1 MIHVILIEFR
11 NLSKKINFMN
21 VMTKIRS
28 AFKMRILFVITI
40 NILLNGLFF
49 SQNYAVFENNKMS
62 KSLFDY
68 GDPNSLVS
76 LLVQNQ
82 NKINEYLKDDY
93 IANGDNILSS
103 GIQFIRIKGRPIEV
117 FLEESQRT
125 IFLVR
130 SGKSFDTWYDSLL
143 NNPNVPITAEGF
155 SDYDV
160 LNRMDKEMLRSSWN
174 KSEDGGLLYYPDK
187 NEPKYSI
194 ANINLIIVDST
205 YIYFAQKSIFE
216 NKHIICLKLPMSL
229 IHDFDRVDYIPEENS
244 KVIYSKLRE
253 FQIKQK
259 ELEKSA
265 EFSVHALSPYE
276 TETSD
281 GMGELFSSLYES
293 EYNRLLKTNGI
304 KNIVK
309 GRPIEVFLAESQM
322 IINLVRSG
330 KSFDFW
336 YDSLLN
342 NPNQPRTIDGIA
354 DYEQLE
360 RMDKEMLRLAWNKS
374 VDGME
379 LIGPDGESIY
389 WIEIPKFSMYL
400 KQSMKSKNDTTT
412 NVQKDAGKGFIKSI
426 LITEKLGDASGF
438 LNFYSRNVP
447 SVVMAFGSEYEG
459 YLSLEIQ
466 ELLQEELKDLQI
478 NKEPEWK
485 KTLESK
491 KGRYR
496 SNDDIKKIINCNNVD
511 NNGIY
516 FREE

>member
-1 MIHVILIEFR
+1 
-11 NLSKKINFMN
+11 
-21 VMTKIRS
+21 MTKIKS
-28 AFKMRILFVITI
+28 AFKMRILFILMI
-40 NILLNGLFF
+40 NILFQGLFF
-49 SQNYAVFENNKMS
+49 SQNYAVFENNKKN

-82 NKINEYLKDDY
+82 NKINEYLRDEY
-93 IANGDNILSS
+93 IANGFSNAASDNVFSS
-103 GIQFIRIKGRPIEV
+103 GLQFIRIKGQPIEI
-117 FLEESQRT
+117 FLAESQ
-125 IFLVR
+125 INGFLQKR
-130 SGKSFDTWYDSLL
+130 GKSFDTWYDSLL
-143 NNPNVPITAEGF
+143 NNPNVPRTIDNL
-155 SDYDV
+155 SDYNT
-160 LNRMDKEMLRSSWN
+160 LEFMDKEMLRSSWN
-174 KSEDGGLLYYPDK
+174 KGKDGFVLLYPDII
-187 NEPKYSI
+187 EPKYSI

-216 NKHIICLKLPMSL
+216 NKHIVCLKLPISL
-229 IHDFDRVDYIPEENS
+229 IHGFDRVDFIPEEIS

-259 ELEKSA
+259 ELEKNT
-265 EFSVHALSPYE
+265 EFPVYALSPYE

-293 EYNRLLKTNGI
+293 QYNRLIKTNGI
-304 KNIVK
+304 KNTVK

-322 IINLVRSG
+322 TINLVRTG

-342 NPNQPRTIDGIA
+342 NPHVLRTAEGIS
-354 DYEQLE
+354 DYDDLE

-374 VDGME
+374 DDGME

-426 LITEKLGDASGF
+426 LITEKLEDASGF